1 MCFDTMR
8 TPRSFASVFEQ
19 AKSFHSAGFVFFYQ
33 NANVNEVGFVA
44 SKKVGGAV
52 NRNFARRRMREL
64 FRAHNGLLPRGRFV
78 VLAKKPIGKLPYAA
92 LMEQFSHIVK
102 QITKSK
108 G

>member
-1 MCFDTMR
+1 MR
-8 TPRSFASVFEQ
+8 TPRSFTSVFEQ

-33 NANVNEVGFVA
+33 NADVNEVGFVA

-52 NRNFARRRMREL
+52 DRNFARRRMREL
-64 FRAHNGLLPRGRFV
+64 FRAQAGILPRGRFV
-78 VLAKKPIGKLPYAA
+78 VLAKKPIGELPYSS
-92 LMEQFSHIVK
+92 LREQFSHIVR